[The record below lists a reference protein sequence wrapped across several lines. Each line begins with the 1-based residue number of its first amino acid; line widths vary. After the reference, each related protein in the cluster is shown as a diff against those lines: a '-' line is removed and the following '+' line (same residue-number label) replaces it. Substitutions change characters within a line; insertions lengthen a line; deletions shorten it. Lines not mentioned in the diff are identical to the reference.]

1 MGDQSGAGGKAGVPE
16 KRQEDG
22 EVQRRKGRTK
32 KGRREA
38 NRQTTPALCAICDRG
53 SSLQCRKQ

>member
-22 EVQRRKGRTK
+22 EEQGRKGRTK
-32 KGRREA
+32 KGRRKA
-38 NRQTTPALCAICDRG
+38 GRRDHPCPVPHL
-53 SSLQCRKQ
+53 